1 MRWKEVNH
9 IISPQPEAPES
20 AWQAFLIRQCA
31 RTAIEGTVTT
41 IMPFGAFI
49 KLDEGVEGLL
59 HRSEW
64 SAEPQVG
71 SAVSVRI
78 LQLDLAN
85 RRVSLT
91 PA

>member
-1 MRWKEVNH
+1 MT
-9 IISPQPEAPES
+9 SPQRDTPEP
-20 AWQAFLIRQCA
+20 AWQAFLTRQCA
-31 RTAIEGTVTT
+31 RTAIDGTVTT

-49 KLDEGVEGLL
+49 ALSEGIVGLL
-59 HRSEW
+59 HRSVW

-71 SAVSVRI
+71 STMSVRI

-85 RRVSLT
+85 RRVSLA